1 MAEKWMILG
10 AIICLWAGSV
20 FAQIPEDLPRYETLW
35 EKIHG
40 AQAGLPGSWDAMS
53 GLTDPPDMP
62 GRPMAEWEELQALL
76 ITWRSHPAILTEI
89 VRAAREE
96 CRVIILCE
104 NQSTVSSA
112 QNSLNAAGVDWS
124 SNVEFLITP
133 TNSIWIRDYG
143 PNSVYAG
150 GVDSLYFVDW
160 IYNRPTRLKD
170 DTIATT
176 VAPYLGVPLYA
187 TSKAPNDLVHTGGNF
202 MSDGLGTG
210 FSSRLVLEENKP
222 GNSYGVSPKTED
234 DIDEIMYRYMGVGR
248 YIKMTPLPY
257 DQINH
262 IDMHMKLL
270 DEETLLVGQ
279 YPEGIADGPQIEAN
293 IQYVLSNFT
302 SPFGAPYKVK
312 RILMPP
318 GPGANQYPNT
328 PGAHYRT
335 YANSVIVNKT
345 IIVPFYEQR
354 YDTTAR
360 RIWEEAKPGYK
371 IVGINCNAI
380 IPSLGAIHCITK
392 EVGVADPLLIVHQQ
406 IPSCQPWLDFA
417 PGYVVWA
424 NIFHKSGIA
433 SAKIVYANNPG
444 GPWQEADLPN
454 YMLDDTTFSHLGFIP
469 PQPPGSMVYY
479 YIEATAKNG
488 KTITRPMTAPA
499 GYWSFCVDQI
509 IGLDP
514 EPQVAMQAVFPNP
527 ASAIT
532 CIPIQSD
539 RATRGALLLYD
550 ALGRPVDTLYDGE
563 IPAGEFRRFLFAD
576 RYPPGVYTLSLET
589 AQGRSAQKMVIR

>member
-1 MAEKWMILG
+1 MLIG
-10 AIICLWAGSV
+10 ALAGLIVFST
-20 FAQIPEDLPRYETLW
+20 FAQTPEDLPRYETLW
-35 EKIHG
+35 EKIHA
-40 AQAGLPGSWDAMS
+40 AQAGLPGSWDPVGAMV
-53 GLTDPPDMP
+53 DPPAYP
-62 GRPMAEWEELQALL
+62 GRTMAEWEELQALL

-104 NQSTVSSA
+104 NQATISSA
-112 QNSLNAAGVDWS
+112 QNSLNAAGVNWS

-150 GVDSLYFVDW
+150 GVDSLYLVDW
-160 IYNRPTRLKD
+160 IYNRPSRRKD
-170 DTIATT
+170 DTVSTT
-176 VAPYLGVPLYA
+176 LAPYLGVPLYT
-187 TSKAPNDLVHTGGNF
+187 TSKSPNDLVHTGGNF

-210 FSSRLVLEENKP
+210 FSSRLILEENKP
-222 GNSYGVSPKTED
+222 GNPYGVSAKTEA
-234 DIDEIMYRYMGVGR
+234 DIDEIMYQYMGIGR
-248 YIKMTPLPY
+248 YIKMAPLPY

-302 SPFGAPYKVK
+302 SPFGTPYKIK

-318 GPGANQYPNT
+318 GPNEGQYPNT
-328 PGAHYRT
+328 SGAHYRT

-345 IIVPFYEQR
+345 VIVPFYDQR

-360 RIWEEAKPGYK
+360 RIWEEAMPGYK

-392 EVGVADPLLIVHQQ
+392 EVGAPDPIYILHQE
-406 IPSCQPWLDFA
+406 IPSCQEWLDFSQ
-417 PGYVVWA
+417 GYPVWA
-424 NIFHKSGIA
+424 TIQHKSGIA
-433 SAKIVYANNPG
+433 SAKIFYANDPN
-444 GPWQEADLPN
+444 GPWQEANMP
-454 YMLDDTTFSHLGFIP
+454 YYGLDDTTFNYRGFIP
-469 PQPPGSMVYY
+469 PQQAGVTVYY
-479 YIEATAKNG
+479 YIQATSKSG
-488 KTITRPMTAPA
+488 KTVVRPLTAPA
-499 GYWSFCVDQI
+499 GYWSFCVEELV
-509 IGLDP
+509 GVGP
-514 EPQVAMQAVFPNP
+514 EPQAYMQAAFPNP
-527 ASAIT
+527 ASGVT
-532 CIPIQSD
+532 CIPIHSD

-550 ALGRPVDTLYDGE
+550 ALGRRMDTLYEGD

-576 RYPPGVYTLSLET
+576 RYPPGVYTLALET
-589 AQGRSAQKMVIR
+589 AHGRSVQKLAIR